1 MLYLDKIL
9 KKETAMS
16 GKIRKEL
23 LEAKQKRDN
32 IDSIYNKSLAILSSN
47 TSAENKNRLIEMLR
61 SYAFNNGCSLMSSP
75 AKHISPEHKL
85 LIRDDCSGNISNV
98 INEYMSVGY
107 LAAKRKKKQSD
118 TLYNIKLY
126 EQALQNSAYGHEMKD
141 YPSYKAVEFPLLIN
155 LIDQK
160 ISPSIIRS
168 MKISDFRDFIR
179 EYCYEEFS
187 QYHEKKGF
195 IKVFIKHNADSFY
208 ELLCSNAVHP
218 AYVEKLIEN
227 MQTKGN
233 AESFSFNYKGQ
244 TITGP
249 GFDIDHKNPI
259 YCPNDIK
266 SYHEVN
272 HPRSL
277 AVVEK
282 NTHRLKHR
290 LERAIN
296 TDDDIKMYEKIIL
309 PTHCAAM
316 LNFESYITYDFDN
329 PRRQINQQQPAV
341 SNLIFLNKIN
351 LFNSSINIEDEN
363 THEKTKRKY
372 INNQG
377 GRK

>member
-1 MLYLDKIL
+1 M
-9 KKETAMS
+9 T
-16 GKIRKEL
+16 
-23 LEAKQKRDN
+23 N
-32 IDSIYNKSLAILSSN
+32 PSN
-47 TSAENKNRLIEMLR
+47 
-61 SYAFNNGCSLMSSP
+61 P
-75 AKHISPEHKL
+75 ISPEHKL

-98 INEYMSVGY
+98 VNEYMSVGY
-107 LAAKRKKKQSD
+107 LATKRKNKQND
-118 TLYNIKLY
+118 NFYNIKLY
-126 EQALQNSAYGHEMKD
+126 DQALQSSVYGREMKE
-141 YPSYKAVEFPLLIN
+141 YPSYKSIEYPLLVN
-155 LIDQK
+155 LIDQQIPPK
-160 ISPSIIRS
+160 LIRT

-179 EYCYEEFS
+179 EYCCEEFA

-195 IKVFIKHNADSFY
+195 IKVFIKHNADNFY

-244 TITGP
+244 NITGP

-266 SYHEVN
+266 SYHDVN

-282 NTHRLKHR
+282 STHRLKHK

-296 TDDDIKMYEKIIL
+296 TNDDVKMYEKIIL
-309 PTHCAAM
+309 PSHCAAM
-316 LNFESYITYDFDN
+316 LNFENYITFDFDN
-329 PRRQINQQQPAV
+329 PSRQVLQQPAST
-341 SNLIFLNKIN
+341 SNLIFLNKIGQ
-351 LFNSSINIEDEN
+351 FIATINIENEN
-363 THEKTKRKY
+363 PHEKTKRKY
-372 INNQG
+372 INNQC